1 MKKRFIFLFLF
12 LFLIN
17 IPTYSDFKKDL
28 EEFEGYK
35 KQIDDEFSRYKEIVS
50 REFELFKREIY
61 KEWGDYLLPDKV
73 RWVEY
78 SQDLKKRTIVDF
90 EKNRIIIQF
99 KPSPNENERSI
110 IREQLKKVVD
120 ETVSDAFN
128 NTKPLVNI
136 EKKTKDE
143 LNVSP
148 SPNMSKMKVVGD
160 LLGNRVNVD
169 QMTEQGEVR
178 TTTNKNGEKV
188 STFTIQLKISDR
200 EKALKFKGIVDA
212 YSKKYNLEPSL
223 VYAIIHTESYFNPM
237 ATSPAPAY
245 GLMQIMP
252 SNAGKDAAR
261 VLFGSPLILL
271 PSFLYNP
278 ENNVNVGT
286 TYFNLL
292 KEEYTKEIKDEK
304 SRFYIAI
311 VGYNVGL
318 RNVYRVFS
326 PDGNPKN
333 AFNEINRLSSDE
345 VYAKITKNLP
355 QRGGVD
361 YLLKIMERMK
371 FYSDL

>member
-17 IPTYSDFKKDL
+17 IPIYSDFKKDL

-50 REFELFKREIY
+50 REFELFKKEIY